1 MILKVLDKP
10 PKNAKALI
18 DKTIDLSDVEYK
30 GKVKKLTVTL
40 HLDHNDLNQIVAL
53 RWVINGK
60 AGKKICGDG
69 ITLDAWHTFEDAVR
83 KEIYGNASGAPSG
96 DLMRLR
102 EAIKKKE
109 DALQRVPKKP
119 GKDSKSRKGSI
130 PKPKDKRKAKR

>member
-18 DKTIDLSDVEYK
+18 DKTIDLSDVEYA
-30 GKVKKLTVTL
+30 GKVKKLTVRL
-40 HLDHNDLNQIVAL
+40 DLDHNDLNQIVAL

-83 KEIYGNASGAPSG
+83 KEIYGNANGKPQG
-96 DLMRLR
+96 ELMRLR
-102 EAIKKKE
+102 ETIREKE
-109 DALQRVPKKP
+109 NRVQRV
-119 GKDSKSRKGSI
+119 SKSKAKGKAALKSRVE
-130 PKPKDKRKAKR
+130 KPTGKRKAKR